1 MNSAKTIELLSVDGK
16 PLKLDMQQLHL
27 RGELLPFG
35 ARLFVRHVF
44 RVGGNKSVEAIYAFP
59 MPREAALRSFRVS
72 GPGFEAISDL
82 KERKEA
88 ERDYE
93 KGIERGNLSVLASLY
108 RDGVVNLN
116 VGNLRPGEETT
127 VLLEIIAGV
136 EMRDDG
142 FRFRFPFTLPPV
154 YHPQAI
160 FTEYRPSI
168 GETQLPEEVFGDVIL
183 PPVHRDASMLHGVSV
198 ELLVD
203 ASLGVCECKSPSHPI
218 AVNFEDPKV
227 IRIGFAN
234 GAELPN
240 GDIILDIKY
249 KEATSPRLFVGSIKA
264 KNSPKD
270 QAAQHAFAALLP
282 SSLFSGKTTPP
293 SRFVFVVDRSGS
305 MGVVPMKQATGAV
318 KACLSLL
325 NKDDQFNIIAFDSSC
340 EVFSDKL
347 FPAGNEERNSANQFV
362 EAIKARGGTELL
374 PALQQAVSML
384 GEQGGD
390 IFLVTDGQIGETE
403 PIVRMVSQFGL
414 RLHVL
419 GIVDASQER
428 FLAALAS
435 ATGGISRCL
444 GTRERIDHAALDMF
458 AGIHHPLAE
467 GFEALIKGDSDA
479 TISPAP
485 RRMVY
490 PDVPAVILG
499 SLSDPTAAELALN
512 WKGGSLDLPLGKE
525 SAKCNLADTLHLLR
539 GAKLIA
545 DLEAQLDCPPGNA
558 AKKRESKRLE
568 TQLLTLSSEY
578 GLATRLNSLVA
589 VVKRTGD
596 RPGNLPET
604 RVIPVG
610 MPSATD
616 FDVYA
621 RQDVRFATVCQSIGT
636 VRQSRIVSESIRS
649 KPCLSSPCFFEKPLE
664 APKSLSTA
672 DKAEVATKIAGML
685 QSDGG
690 MPGRTDEFRLS
701 NSLGAL
707 ACLIVCGNTSV
718 SGPFRVH
725 VKRLIQY
732 LESADW
738 GPVPKMYAV
747 DVRTLFESL
756 QAGRSP
762 KNTWIELARWLDKP
776 RQAWELMMPEILF

>member
-1 MNSAKTIELLSVDGK
+1 MNPSKTIELLSADGK
-16 PLKLDMQQLHL
+16 RLELDMQQLHL

-44 RVGGNKSVEAIYAFP
+44 RVGGKKPVEAIYAFP

-127 VLLEIIAGV
+127 VLLEIIAGI

-160 FTEYRPSI
+160 FTEYRPGI

-183 PPVHRDASMLHGVSV
+183 PPVHREASKLHGVSV

-227 IRIGFAN
+227 LRIGFAN

-240 GDIILDIKY
+240 GDIILDVKY
-249 KEATSPRLFVGSIKA
+249 KEATSPCLFVGPIKA
-264 KNSPKD
+264 KNPHNI
-270 QAAQHAFAALLP
+270 QVAPHAFAALLP
-282 SSLFSGKTTPP
+282 SSIFSGKTTPA

-305 MGVVPMKQATGAV
+305 MGVDPMKQATGAI
-318 KACLSLL
+318 KACISLL
-325 NKDDQFNIIAFDSSC
+325 NKNDQFSIIAFDTS
-340 EVFSDKL
+340 FQMLSDKL
-347 FPAGNEERNSANQFV
+347 LQAGEKEREYANQYLDV
-362 EAIKARGGTELL
+362 IDSRGGTELL
-374 PALQQAVSML
+374 PPLQQAAAML
-384 GEQGGD
+384 GERGGD

-403 PIVRMVSQFGL
+403 PIVRTVAKFGL

-419 GIVDASQER
+419 GIVNASQER

-467 GFEALIKGDSDA
+467 GLEASIEGDSEA
-479 TISPAP
+479 SISPSP
-485 RRMVY
+485 RHTVY
-490 PDVPAVILG
+490 PNVPAVVLG
-499 SLSDPTAAELALN
+499 TLSNPTRAELVLS
-512 WKGGSLDLPLGKE
+512 WKGGSLRLPLGRD
-525 SAKCNLADTLHLLR
+525 SAKGNLAETLRLLR

-545 DLEAQLDCPPGNA
+545 DLESQLDGPPGTA
-558 AKKRESKRLE
+558 ATKRESKRME
-568 TQLLTLSSEY
+568 KQLLALSSEY

-589 VVKRTGD
+589 IVKRTGD
-596 RPGNLPET
+596 RPGNMPET
-604 RVIPVG
+604 RVVPIG
-610 MPSATD
+610 MPLGTD
-616 FDVYA
+616 FDAYA
-621 RQDVRFATVCQSIGT
+621 GQGPRFASACQS
-636 VRQSRIVSESIRS
+636 VRPASQRRGASGCALNES
-649 KPCLSSPCFFEKPLE
+649 SSCFLEEPFEATKLF
-664 APKSLSTA
+664 SSS
-672 DKAEVATKIAGML
+672 DKDEVATKIAGML
-685 QSDGG
+685 KADGG
-690 MPGRTDEFRLS
+690 MPGPTDEIRLS

-707 ACLIVCGNTSV
+707 ACLVACGNTS
-718 SGPFRVH
+718 STGPFRAH
-725 VKRLIQY
+725 VKRLIEY
-732 LESADW
+732 LEKADW
-738 GPVPKMYAV
+738 CHVPKMYIDDA
-747 DVRTLFESL
+747 RTLLESL
-756 QAGRSP
+756 QAGRPPNNS
-762 KNTWIELARWLDKP
+762 WIGLARWLDKP
-776 RQAWELMMPEILF
+776 HQAWVLMLPDILF